1 MNVICTFKLVVFVFD
16 VSFSLM
22 TCLVHIINLLKMQFS
37 VKDLQIIVDLL
48 TFNREILNQ
57 KLHLLWTF
65 IFCAVNAIYIM
76 CSSEYKYFTPFI
88 SLNVRPIRNCHLN
101 YLNWK
106 WIDWFLCDR
115 NITYKYNVIK
125 VP

>member
-22 TCLVHIINLLKMQFS
+22 TSLVHIINLLKMRFS

-57 KLHLLWTF
+57 KLHLL
-65 IFCAVNAIYIM
+65 
-76 CSSEYKYFTPFI
+76 
-88 SLNVRPIRNCHLN
+88 
-101 YLNWK
+101 
-106 WIDWFLCDR
+106 
-115 NITYKYNVIK
+115 
-125 VP
+125 

>member
-57 KLHLLWTF
+57 KLHLL
-65 IFCAVNAIYIM
+65 
-76 CSSEYKYFTPFI
+76 
-88 SLNVRPIRNCHLN
+88 
-101 YLNWK
+101 
-106 WIDWFLCDR
+106 
-115 NITYKYNVIK
+115 
-125 VP
+125 